1 MKHLWLGTIAVV
13 ALIAGGE
20 AQAADIPV
28 TKAPPAAPVA
38 APVANWSG
46 VYIGGNAGFAWS
58 RELFNFNTG
67 APPDPGCAPPTLDV
81 PDTLSCEDFRFT
93 PSSFIGGG
101 QIGIQQQYGSVVFGV
116 EGTWSGTDLHQTDE
130 SALFPG
136 SFRSIK
142 INEIAT
148 ATFRFGAVWEQ
159 ALIYAKGGFATA
171 RVGIHSVEGPNN
183 PLIAAGVTGDVT
195 RWNGGWNLG
204 AGIEYMPWP
213 NFVLGVEFDF
223 YNLQFDTKF
232 PLHLSDGSLFQISGS
247 DASIYAI
254 TARLSYLFNWG
265 KAPAAVV
272 AKY

>member
-13 ALIAGGE
+13 ALIVE

-28 TKAPPAAPVA
+28 KAPPVAPVV

-46 VYIGGNAGFAWS
+46 IYIGGNAGFAWS
-58 RELFNFNTG
+58 RLLYSVG
-67 APPDPGCAPPTLDV
+67 IPDGDCIAIGGSSD
-81 PDTLSCEDFRFT
+81 CEDFRFT
-93 PSSFIGGG
+93 PTSFIGGG
-101 QIGIQQQYGSVVFGV
+101 QNGIQQQYGKVVFGV
-116 EGTWSGTDLHQTDE
+116 EGTWSGTDLHQTDQ
-130 SALFPG
+130 SALG

-148 ATFRFGAVWEQ
+148 ATFRFGGVWEQ

-171 RVGIHSVEGPNN
+171 RIGVHLLEGPN
-183 PLIAAGVTGDVT
+183 LTGDVV

-213 NFVLGVEFDF
+213 NLVLGVEFDF

-232 PLHLSDGSLFQISGS
+232 PVPFSNGVDTFQIWGS
-247 DASIYAI
+247 NADVYAV

>member
-1 MKHLWLGTIAVV
+1 MKHLWLGTIAFA
-13 ALIAGGE
+13 ALIGE

-28 TKAPPAAPVA
+28 TKAPPAAPLV
-38 APVANWSG
+38 APVVNWSG
-46 VYIGGNAGFAWS
+46 IYIGGNVGFAAS
-58 RELFNFNTG
+58 RLLYSVGIPDGECP
-67 APPDPGCAPPTLDV
+67 PPDPSV
-81 PDTLSCEDFRFT
+81 SCEDFRFT
-93 PSSFIGGG
+93 PISFIGGG
-101 QIGIQQQYGSVVFGV
+101 QLGIQQQYGSVVFGV
-116 EGTWSGTDLHQTDE
+116 EGTWSGTDLHRTDE
-130 SALFPG
+130 SVLFPG

-148 ATFRFGAVWEQ
+148 ATFRFGGVWEQ

-171 RVGIHSVEGPNN
+171 RIGVHLLEGPNS
-183 PLIAAGVTGDVT
+183 PVVPDLTGDVT
-195 RWNGGWNLG
+195 RWKGGYNLG

-213 NFVLGVEFDF
+213 NLVLGVEFDF

-232 PLHLSDGSLFQISGS
+232 PVHFSNGVDTFQIWGS
-247 DASIYAI
+247 NADIYSV